1 MLWNHPL
8 WFRVASFFADQE
20 QGATSSEE
28 VFENLE
34 DLAEDLGLSEEQ
46 VPETK
51 SLGAARSLSRL

>member
-1 MLWNHPL
+1 M
-8 WFRVASFFADQE
+8 ASFFGPDQE